1 MDEVRIAS
9 PETIQRVKKRD
20 GVCLAGLQ
28 LRDGCSGGID
38 AHHIQTRGS
47 GGDDTLENLICLCRR
62 HHNMAHYGLI
72 SRGKLRE
79 ILQLYWNYSYTAE
92 ELKES

>member
-1 MDEVRIAS
+1 MDEGRIVS
-9 PETIQRVKKRD
+9 PQTIQRVRMRD

-28 LRDGCSGGID
+28 LRDGCSGGVD
-38 AHHIQTRGS
+38 VHHISTRGA
-47 GGDDTLENLICLCRR
+47 GGDDSLENMICLCRR

-79 ILQLYWNYSYTAE
+79 ILQLYWKYIYTEE
-92 ELKES
+92 ELRES